1 MYATGRVSRASA
13 ETAKTISGRRR
24 TPTASSAWPHS
35 TGSATRLPAVSA
47 IFSAPA
53 GAPAKAA
60 NSTAANGG

>member
-13 ETAKTISGRRR
+13 ETAKTVSGRGR
-24 TPTASSAWPHS
+24 TPAAASACPHS
-35 TGSATRLPAVSA
+35 TASAARLAAVST
-47 IFSAPA
+47 IFSTPA